1 MNDQLNIQEIEYL
14 LHTLHCSDS
23 FTKVRGEQVITPGV
37 DHNRVK
43 EKLENLKYR
52 MTM

>member
-14 LHTLHCSDS
+14 LHTLHCSDI
-23 FTKVRGEQVITPGV
+23 FTQNRGKQAGV